1 MRPDTRWRL
10 TDPDLLCRAWPGEAE
25 VVAFSPRAGSLHLLT
40 ASAHALM
47 QELSRRPL
55 TTAEIITCIAREITV
70 ARDVVEEALPDLVQV
85 LRDAELIQPVGP

>member
-10 TDPDLLCRAWPGEAE
+10 TDPDLLWRAWPGEME

-40 ASAHALM
+40 SSAHALL

-55 TTAEIITCIAREITV
+55 TTADITECIASETAV
-70 ARDVVEEALPDLVQV
+70 ASDVVEEALPDLLQV
-85 LRDAELIQPVGP
+85 LRDAELIQPVGQ